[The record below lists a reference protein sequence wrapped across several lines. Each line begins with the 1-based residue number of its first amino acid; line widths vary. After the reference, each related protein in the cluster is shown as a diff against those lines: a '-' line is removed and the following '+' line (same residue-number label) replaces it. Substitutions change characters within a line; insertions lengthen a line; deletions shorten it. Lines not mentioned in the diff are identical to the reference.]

1 MLELDQDLFFYS
13 EQRQI
18 KILGL
23 NFISFLKKISIYF
36 RYLSFFLTLGH
47 SNVTLSQ
54 YLVHL
59 NLMPMVQ
66 I

>member
-23 NFISFLKKISIYF
+23 NFISFFKKNK
-36 RYLSFFLTLGH
+36 YLL
-47 SNVTLSQ
+47 
-54 YLVHL
+54 
-59 NLMPMVQ
+59 
-66 I
+66 